1 MLSLIRRHTQMKRT
15 SNSGRANNISD
26 MVLSYHLITNLDFS
40 SLMLFLY
47 TKRALMKYKHKK
59 TLS

>member
-1 MLSLIRRHTQMKRT
+1 MKRT
-15 SNSGRANNISD
+15 SNSRRANNISD
-26 MVLSYHLITNLDFS
+26 IVLSYHLITNLDFS

-47 TKRALMKYKHKK
+47 TKRALIKYKHKK